1 MAEVNLSTPR
11 SEGRDLLGVHPEP
24 LVPTP
29 PSKAGHCAAERVN
42 EQSNTPL
49 VETRDVVK
57 YYPVKGGIFLREVA
71 SVKAVDGVS
80 LNILPGETMGLVG
93 ESGCGKS
100 TLGRLILRLEEPT
113 RGDIF
118 FQGKS
123 ILVYNPE
130 QMRILRREMQII
142 FQDPF
147 SSLNPRKN
155 VAQIVGEPL
164 YVHGMT
170 NRHERE
176 ARVLKLLEV
185 VGLKREHM
193 RRYPHQFSG
202 GQRQR
207 IGVARALALNPKLII
222 CDEAV
227 SALDVSIRGQV
238 INLLQD
244 LQEEFGLTYLF
255 ISHDLSV
262 VEHISDRVAVMYL
275 GKLVELADSETLY
288 KMPLHPYSQALL
300 SAAPI
305 PDPKRKRN
313 RVVLS
318 GDVPSPIAPPP
329 GCRFHTR
336 CPYAKDVC
344 SQQEPPL
351 REVRPNHFAAC
362 LFVEEILESN
372 ITS

>member
-1 MAEVNLSTPR
+1 M
-11 SEGRDLLGVHPEP
+11 PEAKKNTNGP
-24 LVPTP
+24 LI
-29 PSKAGHCAAERVN
+29 
-42 EQSNTPL
+42 
-49 VETRDVVK
+49 ETKEVVK
-57 YYPVKGGIFLREVA
+57 HYPITGGVFLRQIA

-80 LNILPGETMGLVG
+80 LNILPGETLGLVG

-113 RGDIF
+113 SGDILF
-118 FQGKS
+118 EGKS
-123 ILVYNPE
+123 ILGYDSK
-130 QMRILRREMQII
+130 QIRALRREMQII

-155 VAQIVGEPL
+155 VAHIVGEPL
-164 YVHGMT
+164 FVHGMT
-170 NRHERE
+170 DRHERE
-176 ARVLKLLEV
+176 ARVLELLQV
-185 VGLKREHM
+185 VGLMREHM

-222 CDEAV
+222 CDEPV

-238 INLLQD
+238 INLLED
-244 LQEEFGLTYLF
+244 LQKEFGLTYLF

-288 KMPLHPYSQALL
+288 KSPLHPYTQALL
-300 SAAPI
+300 SAAPV
-305 PDPKRKRN
+305 PDPKRKKT
-313 RVVLS
+313 RVILS
-318 GDVPSPIAPPP
+318 GDVPSPIDPPT

-336 CPYAKDVC
+336 CLYAKDIC
-344 SQQEPPL
+344 SREEPL
-351 REVRPNHFAAC
+351 LGEVRKNHFAAC
-362 LFVEEILESN
+362 LFVEEILKSN
-372 ITS
+372 FSA

>member
-1 MAEVNLSTPR
+1 MVKANQKTNRP
-11 SEGRDLLGVHPEP
+11 LL
-24 LVPTP
+24 
-29 PSKAGHCAAERVN
+29 
-42 EQSNTPL
+42 
-49 VETRDVVK
+49 ETKDVVK
-57 YYPVKGGIFLREVA
+57 HYPITGGVFLRQIA
-71 SVKAVDGVS
+71 SVKAVDGVT
-80 LNILPGETMGLVG
+80 LNILPGETLGLVG

-113 RGDIF
+113 SGDIL
-118 FQGKS
+118 FQGES
-123 ILVYNPE
+123 ILGYEPK
-130 QMRILRREMQII
+130 QMRALRQEMQII

-155 VAQIVGEPL
+155 VSHIVGEPL

-176 ARVLKLLEV
+176 SRVLELLEV

-288 KMPLHPYSQALL
+288 KIPLHPYTQALL

-318 GDVPSPIAPPP
+318 GDVPSPIDPPS

-336 CPYAKDVC
+336 CPYAKDIC

-351 REVRPNHFAAC
+351 REVRPKHFAAC
-362 LFVEEILESN
+362 LFVEEILE
-372 ITS
+372 

>member
-1 MAEVNLSTPR
+1 MHEVNKKT
-11 SEGRDLLGVHPEP
+11 
-24 LVPTP
+24 
-29 PSKAGHCAAERVN
+29 
-42 EQSNTPL
+42 NTPL
-49 VETRDVVK
+49 VEVKNVVK
-57 YYPVKGGIFLREVA
+57 HFPITGGVFLRQIA
-71 SVKAVDGVS
+71 AVKAVDGVS
-80 LNILPGETMGLVG
+80 LVIRSGETLGLVG

-113 RGDIF
+113 SGDVLF
-118 FQGKS
+118 LGES
-123 ILVYNPE
+123 ILEYKKE
-130 QMRILRREMQII
+130 KMRALRQQMQVI

-155 VAQIVGEPL
+155 VAHIVGEPL
-164 YVHGMT
+164 FVHGMT

-176 ARVLKLLEV
+176 ARVLELLQV
-185 VGLKREHM
+185 VGLKREQM

-207 IGVARALALNPKLII
+207 IGVARALALKPQLII

-227 SALDVSIRGQV
+227 SALDVSIQAQV

-275 GKLVELADSETLY
+275 GELVEMADSDPLY
-288 KMPLHPYSQALL
+288 KTPLHPYTQALL
-300 SAAPI
+300 SAAPV
-305 PDPKRKRN
+305 PDPRKKTHRT
-313 RVVLS
+313 VLP
-318 GDVPSPIAPPP
+318 GDVPSPINPPP

-336 CPYAKDVC
+336 CLYAKDMC
-344 SQQEPPL
+344 SREAPQL
-351 REVRPNHFAAC
+351 KEVRKNHFVAC
-362 LFVEEILESN
+362 HFAGSVGIKS
-372 ITS
+372 S